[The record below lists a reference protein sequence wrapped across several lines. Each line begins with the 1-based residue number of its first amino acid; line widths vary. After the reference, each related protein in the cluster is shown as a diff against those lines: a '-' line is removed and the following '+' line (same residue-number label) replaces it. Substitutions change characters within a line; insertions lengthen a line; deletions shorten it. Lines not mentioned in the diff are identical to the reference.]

1 MINRCMKHIIYKT
14 HNTVNG
20 KYYIGK
26 HSQKNDEFDGYLGS
40 GRNIR
45 RAVEKYGKENFVR
58 ETIAEFDTEEECF
71 LAEIE
76 VIGDLWY
83 KDPMCYNENSGGL
96 GQGKG
101 FKHTQNTIDKIVET
115 HMGSKRTEETRK
127 KMSKAQSGEGN
138 GFYNHNHTDKARRL
152 IGEASKTRVGEK
164 NSMFKGYYVTPW
176 GKFSTLKEAVTDN
189 VSSSSIRQWCK
200 HSHKTVNNI
209 AISRSKYLTK
219 DDYGKTFKELGFCFE
234 GKNENI

>member
-1 MINRCMKHIIYKT
+1 MINNCMKHIIYKT
-14 HNTVNG
+14 YNRVNG

-26 HSQKNDEFDGYLGS
+26 HSQKNGEFDGYLGS

-71 LAEIE
+71 LAEAA

-83 KDPMCYNENSGGL
+83 KDPMCYNENSGGF

-101 FKHTQNTIDKIVET
+101 FKHSQDTIDIMIE
-115 HMGSKRTEETRK
+115 KRTGQKRTAETKK
-127 KMSKAQSGEGN
+127 KMSQSQMGEGN
-138 GFYNHNHTDKARRL
+138 GFYGREHTDEAKRL

-164 NSMFKGYYVTPW
+164 NSMFKGYYITPW
-176 GKFSTLKEAVTDN
+176 GKFSTIKEAATDM
-189 VSSSSIRQWCK
+189 VSSSSIHQWCK
-200 HSHKTVNNI
+200 HNHKTVNNI

-219 DDYGKTFKELGFCFE
+219 DDYGKTFKELGFWFE
-234 GKNENI
+234 EEK